1 MNIQRLPLMSALAV
15 AALLSVAACDGRRD
29 DRTVGQKAD
38 TTIAKAEQKTEQAA
52 TEVKKDVGQAMDTA
66 GSKIKDGAITTGVNA
81 KLAADKSLSAL
92 KIDVDT
98 SNGRVVL
105 HGTAPDAGARDRA
118 TQLASAVDGVVSVDN
133 QLKVASK

>member
-1 MNIQRLPLMSALAV
+1 MNIQRSALIS
-15 AALLSVAACDGRRD
+15 ALLVAGALTVAACDGKRD

-38 TTIAKAEQKTEQAA
+38 TAIAKAEQKTEQAA
-52 TEVKKDVGQAMDTA
+52 TEVKKDVGQAVDTA
-66 GSKIKDGAITTGVNA
+66 GTKVKDGLITSTVNA

-98 SNGRVVL
+98 TNGRVAL
-105 HGTAPDAGARDRA
+105 HGTAPDATARDRA

-133 QLKVASK
+133 QLQVTSK